1 MSRITAICKVSGILL
16 IAMISGGISG
26 TVTRLILVGKSTNE
40 QILESGNGPI
50 AMLVIGFGFY
60 NIVMSFQKISP
71 LQGVLGAFMLG
82 GGIMWVI
89 PFPG

>member
-82 GGIMWVI
+82 GGVMWVV
-89 PFPG
+89 PFPA